1 MKLSDF
7 DYALPKELIA
17 QTPAEP
23 RDSSRLLVLRRQTG
37 VLEHSVF
44 SNIGDFLRQGDLLLL
59 NDTRVIPARLFGK
72 RVPTG
77 GKVELLLLQRNA
89 DGTWDALANPARL
102 LKVGERIVISR
113 DEDSSLPFVVSR
125 DPVSSGSLSNHER
138 DSSIHPGSGRT
149 EATITAAKDDGI
161 RTVRFSD
168 ESAIDGLGHTP
179 LPPYIQVPL
188 ADPERYQTVYSRERG
203 SAAAPTAGLHFTPEL
218 LKRLQAK
225 GIEIRYV
232 TLHVGLDTFKPVTED
247 DPTHHKLHSEFGVL
261 SQDTADAIN
270 RARADGRRVICVGT
284 TTTRIVEHAALQ
296 SVRPERSRREPVE
309 GPTSV
314 GDKVDISPHNGWL
327 DLMILPGH
335 EFRVV
340 DALIT
345 NFHLPKSTLL
355 MLVSAFAGRERVLA
369 AYEEAIRQRY
379 RFYSFGDAML
389 IL

>member
-23 RDSSRLLVLRRQTG
+23 RDSSRLLVLRKQTG
-37 VLEHSVF
+37 AGEHSVF
-44 SNIGDFLRQGDLLLL
+44 RNIGGFLRADDLLLL

-72 RVPTG
+72 RVPTS
-77 GKVELLLLQRNA
+77 GKVELLLLHRNA
-89 DGTWDALANPARL
+89 NGTWDALANPAKQL
-102 LKVGERIVISR
+102 QVGERVVILSEVAR
-113 DEDSSLPFVVSR
+113 PDLSGKNLSANNQVTATVTVV
-125 DPVSSGSLSNHER
+125 
-138 DSSIHPGSGRT
+138 
-149 EATITAAKDDGI
+149 KDDGI

-168 ESAIDGLGHTP
+168 ESALEALGHTP
-179 LPPYIQVPL
+179 LPSYIQAPL

-218 LKRLQAK
+218 LKLLQAK
-225 GIEIRYV
+225 GVEIHYV
-232 TLHVGLDTFKPVTED
+232 TLHVGLDTFKPVAED

-261 SQDTADAIN
+261 TQETADAIN
-270 RARADGRRVICVGT
+270 KARADGRRIMCVGT
-284 TTTRIVEHAALQ
+284 TTTRIVEHAAKVSGNLSPNEFGGISDQ
-296 SVRPERSRREPVE
+296 SMPRTSVRGTIKPF
-309 GPTSV
+309 
-314 GDKVDISPHNGWL
+314 DGWL

-335 EFRVV
+335 KFLVA

-355 MLVSAFAGRERVLA
+355 MLVSAFAGSERVLA
-369 AYEEAIRQRY
+369 AYEEAIRERY

-389 IL
+389 IV